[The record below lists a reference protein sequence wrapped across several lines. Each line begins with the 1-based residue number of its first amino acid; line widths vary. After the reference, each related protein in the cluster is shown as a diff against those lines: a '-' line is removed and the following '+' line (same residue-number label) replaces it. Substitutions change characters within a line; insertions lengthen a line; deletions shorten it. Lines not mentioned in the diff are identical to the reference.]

1 MTITQIPGDVVADI
15 SLPEESVMEQVEQ
28 QRHRPPEEEFCAV
41 IEQYADFSYNV
52 ALRILHRQEDA
63 EDAVQEA
70 FLSAYRAFPSFKGQS
85 KVSTWLYRIVVNACL
100 MRIRKD
106 KSRAKY
112 LTQTG
117 YEDAVVYDWTT
128 DPERSAEN
136 SELQD
141 RIRDGLSR
149 LSPELRAAV
158 VLRDVQELSTDEAAE
173 ILDISPPA
181 LKSRLHRGRILL
193 RKYLE
198 EGWREL

>member
-1 MTITQIPGDVVADI
+1 MQY
-15 SLPEESVMEQVEQ
+15 VEQ
-28 QRHRPPEEEFCAV
+28 QRHRWAEEEFSSV
-41 IEQYADFSYNV
+41 IEEYSGLSYNV
-52 ALRILHRQEDA
+52 AFRILHRHEDA

-100 MRIRKD
+100 MKIGKYRTH
-106 KSRAKY
+106 AKY
-112 LTQTG
+112 VAQTR
-117 YEDAVVYDWTT
+117 YEDAVAYDRST

-136 SELQD
+136 SEFQD

-158 VLRDVQELSTDEAAE
+158 VLRDMQEFSTREAAE
-173 ILDISPPA
+173 TLKISLTA
-181 LKSRLHRGRILL
+181 YKSRLHRGRILL

-198 EGWREL
+198 GGGWKH